1 MHQCS
6 YPYLLSYD
14 AANRLTTFISRDG
27 TATYTYDDRDQLTG
41 ADYTAQDNE
50 AYTYDANGN
59 RTNAGYQTGTN
70 NQLTTDGV
78 FNYKYDNEIAL
89 IVILAVAMAR

>member
-1 MHQCS
+1 M
-6 YPYLLSYD
+6 
-14 AANRLTTFISRDG
+14 
-27 TATYTYDDRDQLTG
+27 TG

-78 FNYKYDNEIAL
+78 FNYEYDNEGDR
-89 IVILAVAMAR
+89 IVILAVAMAL